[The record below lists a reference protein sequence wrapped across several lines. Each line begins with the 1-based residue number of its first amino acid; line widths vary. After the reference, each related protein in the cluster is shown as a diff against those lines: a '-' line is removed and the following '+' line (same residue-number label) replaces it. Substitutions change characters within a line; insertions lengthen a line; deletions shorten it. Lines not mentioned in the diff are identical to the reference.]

1 MESGSPS
8 ANASDQ
14 PTHGLAD
21 IVGTLIALLTL
32 TIPLFVIAHYS
43 SKHAE
48 VLPQTSYQLPGARD

>member
-14 PTHGLAD
+14 PPHGLAD

-43 SKHAE
+43 SGNAE
-48 VLPQTSYQLPGARD
+48 VVPPHTYQLPVSRN